1 MFFKMKMSERIFDV
15 LISVL
20 VLITFSWLII
30 LLWLI
35 SLIYFK
41 KNGFFFQPRV
51 GANKEVFLII
61 KIRSLQDENDS
72 KLTKFSTFIRKYK
85 LDELPQF
92 FNVLLGQMTI
102 VGPRPEL
109 ESYFIKNKYPND
121 LLKLKPGITGLASI
135 YFINETII
143 KNKCGNLDS
152 FESWMFSRKNKLNM
166 IYLKNKGFCFNLKI
180 IYITIK
186 RVIFN

>member
-1 MFFKMKMSERIFDV
+1 MFFKIDMSERVFDV

-72 KLTKFSTFIRKYK
+72 KLTKFSAFIRKYK

-92 FNVLLGQMTI
+92 FNVLLGQMTL

-109 ESYFIKNKYPND
+109 ESYFTKNRYPTS
-121 LLKLKPGITGLASI
+121 LLKLKPGITGLASV
-135 YFINETII
+135 YFINEAIM
-143 KNKCGNLDS
+143 KNRFANLGS
-152 FESWMFSRKNKLNM
+152 FERWMFLRKNKLNM
-166 IYLKNKGFCFNLKI
+166 IYLKNKGFCFDLKI
-180 IYITIK
+180 IYITIQ
-186 RVIFN
+186 RVLFN